1 MKKSILKTLP
11 SVLLLVA
18 AFIAFGGCK
27 KKDEKS
33 HIEITNVDAT
43 ILQDCIDYPEIKDTF
58 SIVLDKYPEGI
69 LSEGYTESI
78 PSEPI
83 KSDFRQSRL
92 KVVVSGRIYK
102 ELEYN
107 SYLPPPN
114 AKYSAPKAG
123 NKFIITKI
131 SKK

>member
-27 KKDEKS
+27 KKNEKS
-33 HIEITNVDAT
+33 YIEITNVDAT
-43 ILQDCIDYPEIKDTF
+43 ILQDCIDYPGIKDTF
-58 SIVLDKYPEGI
+58 SIALDEYPEGI
-69 LSEGYTESI
+69 LSVY

-83 KSDFRQSRL
+83 KPEFRQSGL
-92 KVVVSGRIYK
+92 KVVVSGSIYK
-102 ELEYN
+102 ELEAN
-107 SYLPPPN
+107 RCPTPPN
-114 AKYSAPKAG
+114 AKYAAPKAG

>member
-33 HIEITNVDAT
+33 YIEITNVDAT

-69 LSEGYTESI
+69 LSVY

-83 KSDFRQSRL
+83 KSDFRQSGL

-107 SYLPPPN
+107 GCPPPPN
-114 AKYSAPKAG
+114 AINSL
-123 NKFIITKI
+123 
-131 SKK
+131 

>member
-1 MKKSILKTLP
+1 MYKLVFRTL
-11 SVLLLVA
+11 SAVILLVG
-18 AFIAFGGCK
+18 AFIILSRCEK
-27 KKDEKS
+27 KKDKS
-33 HIEITNVDAT
+33 YITIKNIEAT
-43 ILQDCIDYPEIKDTF
+43 VFRDCIDYMGIKDTF

-69 LSEGYTESI
+69 LSVY

-83 KSDFRQSRL
+83 KSDFRQSGL

-107 SYLPPPN
+107 GCLPPPN

>member
-1 MKKSILKTLP
+1 MYKLVFRTP
-11 SVLLLVA
+11 PFVLLLVA

-69 LSEGYTESI
+69 LSVY

-83 KSDFRQSRL
+83 KSDFRQSGL
-92 KVVVSGRIYK
+92 KVVVSGRIYE

-107 SYLPPPN
+107 GCLPPPN

>member
-18 AFIAFGGCK
+18 ALIAFGGCK

-33 HIEITNVDAT
+33 HIENTNVDET
-43 ILQDCIDYPEIKDTF
+43 ILQECIDYPVIRDTF

-69 LSEGYTESI
+69 LSVY

-83 KSDFRQSRL
+83 KSDFRQSGL
-92 KVVVSGRIYK
+92 KVVVSGRIYE

-107 SYLPPPN
+107 GCLPPPN

>member
-1 MKKSILKTLP
+1 MKSKIQIKSISIT
-11 SVLLLVA
+11 SVAL
-18 AFIAFGGCK
+18 IALCTIWAIQACD
-27 KKDEKS
+27 KKDKS
-33 HIEITNVDAT
+33 YITIKNIEAT
-43 ILQDCIDYPEIKDTF
+43 VFRDCIDYPEIKDTF

-69 LSEGYTESI
+69 LSVY

-83 KSDFRQSRL
+83 KSDFRQSGL

-107 SYLPPPN
+107 GCLPPPN

>member
-1 MKKSILKTLP
+1 MKKSILRTLP

-33 HIEITNVDAT
+33 YIEITNVDAT
-43 ILQDCIDYPEIKDTF
+43 ILQDCIDYPGIKDTF

-69 LSEGYTESI
+69 LSVY

-83 KSDFRQSRL
+83 KSDFRQSGL

-107 SYLPPPN
+107 GCLPPPN

>member
-1 MKKSILKTLP
+1 MKKQFIKTL
-11 SVLLLVA
+11 SAIILLIG
-18 AFIAFGGCK
+18 AFIVLSGCEK
-27 KKDEKS
+27 GKDKS
-33 HIEITNVDAT
+33 YITIKNIEAT
-43 ILQDCIDYPEIKDTF
+43 VFRDCIDYPGIKDTF

-69 LSEGYTESI
+69 LSVY

-83 KSDFRQSRL
+83 KSDFRQSGL

-102 ELEYN
+102 ESEAN
-107 SYLPPPN
+107 RCPIPPN
-114 AKYSAPKAG
+114 AKYAAPKAG

>member
-1 MKKSILKTLP
+1 MYKLVFRTP
-11 SVLLLVA
+11 PFVLLLVA

-33 HIEITNVDAT
+33 YIEITNVDAT

-69 LSEGYTESI
+69 LSVY

-83 KSDFRQSRL
+83 KSDFRQSGL
-92 KVVVSGRIYK
+92 KVVISGRIYK

-107 SYLPPPN
+107 RCLPPPN

>member
-18 AFIAFGGCK
+18 AFIALGGCK

-69 LSEGYTESI
+69 LSGTIDPDFITALSLDR
-78 PSEPI
+78 
-83 KSDFRQSRL
+83 KS
-92 KVVVSGRIYK
+92 VV
-102 ELEYN
+102 
-107 SYLPPPN
+107 
-114 AKYSAPKAG
+114 
-123 NKFIITKI
+123 
-131 SKK
+131 

>member
-1 MKKSILKTLP
+1 M
-11 SVLLLVA
+11 A

-33 HIEITNVDAT
+33 YIEITNVDAT

-69 LSEGYTESI
+69 LSVY

-83 KSDFRQSRL
+83 KSDFRQSGL

-102 ELEYN
+102 ESEAN
-107 SYLPPPN
+107 RCPIPPN
-114 AKYSAPKAG
+114 AKYAAPKVG

>member
-27 KKDEKS
+27 KKNEKS
-33 HIEITNVDAT
+33 YIEITNVDAT
-43 ILQDCIDYPEIKDTF
+43 ILQDCIDYPGIKDTF

-69 LSEGYTESI
+69 LSVY

-83 KSDFRQSRL
+83 KSDFRQSGL
-92 KVVVSGRIYK
+92 KVVVSGSIYK
-102 ELEYN
+102 ESEAN
-107 SYLPPPN
+107 RCPIPPN
-114 AKYSAPKAG
+114 AKYAAPKAG

>member
-33 HIEITNVDAT
+33 YIEITNVDAT
-43 ILQDCIDYPEIKDTF
+43 ILQDCIDYPGIKDTF

-69 LSEGYTESI
+69 LSVY

-83 KSDFRQSRL
+83 KSDFRQSGL

-102 ELEYN
+102 ESEAN
-107 SYLPPPN
+107 RCPIPPN
-114 AKYSAPKAG
+114 AKYAAPKVG
-123 NKFIITKI
+123 NKFIIKKI

>member
-1 MKKSILKTLP
+1 MKKSILRTLP

-33 HIEITNVDAT
+33 YIEITNVDAT
-43 ILQDCIDYPEIKDTF
+43 ILQDCIDYPGIKDTF

-69 LSEGYTESI
+69 LSVY

-83 KSDFRQSRL
+83 KSDFRQSGL

-102 ELEYN
+102 ESEAN
-107 SYLPPPN
+107 RCPIPPN
-114 AKYSAPKAG
+114 AKYAAPKAG

>member
-1 MKKSILKTLP
+1 MYKLVFRTP
-11 SVLLLVA
+11 PFVLLLVA

-33 HIEITNVDAT
+33 YIEITNVDAT
-43 ILQDCIDYPEIKDTF
+43 ILQDCIDYPGIKDTF

-69 LSEGYTESI
+69 LSVY

-83 KSDFRQSRL
+83 KSDFRQSGL
-92 KVVVSGRIYK
+92 KVVVSGRIYE

-107 SYLPPPN
+107 GCLPPPN

>member
-33 HIEITNVDAT
+33 YIEITNVDAT

-69 LSEGYTESI
+69 LSVY

-83 KSDFRQSRL
+83 KSDFRQSGL
-92 KVVVSGRIYK
+92 KVVVSGSIYK
-102 ELEYN
+102 ESEAN
-107 SYLPPPN
+107 RCPIPPN
-114 AKYSAPKAG
+114 AKYAAPKVG